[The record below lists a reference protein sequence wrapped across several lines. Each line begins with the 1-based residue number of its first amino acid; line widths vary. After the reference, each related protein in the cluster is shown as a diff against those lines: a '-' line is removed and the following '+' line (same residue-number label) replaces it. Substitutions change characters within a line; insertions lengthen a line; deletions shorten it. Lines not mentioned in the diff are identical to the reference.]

1 MTKEIVKSYP
11 TKALFIDVLT
21 RDLDL
26 QACIMDLLDN
36 SIDSYKR
43 HEINTR
49 KEIKITLSEEK
60 FEIYDSCGGIEKE
73 IFLNKA
79 FIFGVEEETRNKKT
93 IGLFGIGMKRAI
105 FKIGKNIEIQSDD
118 GQYLNSLFIDVEKWK
133 ADKKNWDF
141 EATSALSKA
150 GTEKGFT
157 RIKIT
162 DLNEITKI
170 TFTSNSFIEKLKDQ
184 IHVMYTIFIKD
195 HVDIYI
201 NEVKIIPFNLEITFD
216 DNYKP
221 ARFEETIDDVQVDI
235 ICGIEPHKGRTTKE
249 TGRRGWNV
257 FINDR
262 LILSDDTSE
271 ITGWDALK
279 GFLPK
284 YHPIYN
290 EFRGLVFLSSED
302 PFKLPLNTSK
312 NGLNTESKVYHYILK
327 KMVNTARPVVNHLT
341 KKYSEQKLLSDNIE
355 DSILTQPV
363 VETRKVDLNSL
374 PSGNQQFIAPIK
386 KAILTTTISYKKTK
400 EIVVKVKNHLGVK
413 NNNQVGSKTFDYYV
427 KHEEIR

>member
-1 MTKEIVKSYP
+1 MSKEIVKSYP

-43 HEINTR
+43 HEISTR
-49 KEIKITLSEEK
+49 QEIKITLSDDK

-79 FIFGVEEETRNKKT
+79 FIFGAEEATRDKKT

-118 GQYLNSLFIDVEKWK
+118 GQYLNTLLIDVEKWK
-133 ADKKNWDF
+133 ADKINWDF
-141 EATSALSKA
+141 EAASELSKD
-150 GTEKGFT
+150 GTERGFT
-157 RIKIT
+157 RIKIV

-184 IHVMYTIFIKD
+184 IHIMYTIFIKD

-201 NEVKIIPFNLEITFD
+201 NEIKIIPFDLEITFD

-221 ARFEETIDDVQVDI
+221 ARYKAIFDDVLVDI

-262 LILSDDTSE
+262 LILSDDTSST
-271 ITGWDALK
+271 TGWDALK
-279 GFLPK
+279 GLLPN

-312 NGLNTESKVYHYILK
+312 NGLNTESKVYHYVLK
-327 KMVNTARPVVNHLT
+327 NMVNTARPVVNHLSR
-341 KKYSEQKLLSDNIE
+341 KYNEQKTLSDNIE
-355 DSILTQPV
+355 YSILSQPV
-363 VETRKVDLNSL
+363 EITKKVDLNSL
-374 PSGNQQFIAPIK
+374 PSENIQFIAPIVY
-386 KAILTTTISYKKTK
+386 I
-400 EIVVKVKNHLGVK
+400 N
-413 NNNQVGSKTFDYYV
+413 
-427 KHEEIR
+427 

>member
-1 MTKEIVKSYP
+1 MSKEIVKSYP

-43 HEINTR
+43 HEIKAR
-49 KEIKITLSEEK
+49 KEIKITLSNEK
-60 FEIYDSCGGIEKE
+60 FEIFDSCGGIEKE
-73 IFLNKA
+73 IFLHKA
-79 FIFGVEEETRNKKT
+79 FIFGAEEPTRDKKT

-118 GQYLNSLFIDVEKWK
+118 GDYFNTLLINVNKWK
-133 ADKKNWDF
+133 ADKNWDF
-141 EATSALSKA
+141 EANSVLSKV
-150 GTEKGFT
+150 GTPKGIT
-157 RIKIT
+157 SIKIT

-201 NEVKIIPFNLEITFD
+201 NDIKIIPFDLEITFD

-221 ARFEETIDDVQVDI
+221 ARYKAIYDDVQVDI

-262 LILSDDTSE
+262 LILPDDTSS
-271 ITGWDALK
+271 ITGWDAYK
-279 GFLPK
+279 GLLPN

-312 NGLNTESKVYHYILK
+312 NGLNTESKVYHFVLK
-327 KMVNTARPVVNHLT
+327 NMVNTARPVVNHLS
-341 KKYSEQKLLSDNIE
+341 KKYNEQKTQSDNIE
-355 DSILTQPV
+355 DSLLSLPV
-363 VETRKVDLNSL
+363 EETKKVDLNLL
-374 PSGNQQFIAPIK
+374 PSENIQFIAPIK
-386 KAILTTTISYKKTK
+386 KSISTATISYKKAK
-400 EIVVKVKNHLGVK
+400 EIVAKVKNHLGAK

-427 KHEEIR
+427 NHEEIK